1 MTTASCSP
9 EQKPIPSKGQTPP
22 LGYRR
27 AAFLSF
33 SQRRKRGAVDC
44 TAAQAGSG
52 GPPGERNGQYRHG
65 ERTKAAIAEQ
75 QKFSALLK
83 MNTSKSRRARF
94 VQPSFNMAAETLV
107 MAILQARESF
117 AWTSASPELA

>member
-75 QKFSALLK
+75 QKFSALLEI
-83 MNTSKSRRARF
+83 NNSIAAARTLLASRLGEGRPNLKKLR
-94 VQPSFNMAAETLV
+94 LV
-107 MAILQARESF
+107 
-117 AWTSASPELA
+117 